1 MKRHL
6 VSVMLCMFLVM
17 GVIIPLAFADVP
29 LTNRFDETG
38 HYGIVAAGVG
48 LMDKTSDYIS
58 IDVPGTVVA
67 AYLYWAGYDIQT
79 GGDDSVEFEGVAVTA
94 D

>member
-48 LMDKTSDYIS
+48 LMDN
-58 IDVPGTVVA
+58 
-67 AYLYWAGYDIQT
+67 
-79 GGDDSVEFEGVAVTA
+79 F
-94 D
+94 